1 MDKILEAVMLST
13 YPINVKQGLAR
24 RVIEAA
30 KQPMDSAQCW
40 AMLELSTK
48 LFLVGDTKFKREIGQ
63 EVLEVYGRYHLE
75 AFVEF
80 FNAHFLLTL
89 LQEGYGTPGHP
100 SPYVLDY
107 VQLGLQFIPEG
118 PPAEGVF
125 ALLRLEVLR
134 KVCERPGPRQCAKV
148 ARLLSQY
155 PRCIPDGRHRL
166 LFCQQLVRCIGQF
179 QCLAEGEEG
188 IVEFLSHVNQVS
200 GLLPKIWSAQASSIL
215 LSLKELFAIIS
226 STEEQEPPSN
236 ALASVVQYVPLELM
250 DGVIRNL
257 TNDDSI
263 SDAQMMTAIS
273 RMIDWVSWPLGKNID
288 KWIITLLKGLA
299 AVKKFS
305 ILIEVSLSKIEKV
318 FSKLLYPIVRE
329 AALSVLKYMLLSFQH
344 SHEAFHLLLPHI
356 PKMVASLAEEDSNSR
371 ANCLEELAELIHCM
385 VFRFSGFPDLYEPV
399 MEAIKDLHVPNE
411 DRIKQLLGQ
420 NAWTSQKNELVCFY
434 PRLAAKSDTGKIG
447 LINLGNTCYMNSV
460 IQALFMASDFRH
472 CVLHLPEDNSQP
484 LMTKLQWLFAFL
496 EHSQRPAVSPESFLS
511 ASWTPWFSPGAQQDC
526 SEYLKY
532 LLDRLHEEEKT
543 GKRICQKLKQSNTP
557 SPPEEQPSPNSSPNP
572 SPTAVEKM
580 FGGKIVTRIRCLR
593 CLNVS
598 TREEAFT
605 DLSLAFPPPD
615 RRRRRVG
622 SVMLPVEDVRVQ
634 GPPSPAKTPAPGT
647 EGARRQRK
655 HCIAGDALPPV
666 VSIEILGFQ
675 EPGGHRGNF
684 RQEDEKE
691 NKEKEKNNDKE
702 KEEKEEGKEKAQ
714 KKEKEEEIE
723 KKQEEEKEKMEER
736 EKKEESED
744 KKHQKEKEKKKEEEE
759 KEVEKKKEK
768 EEKEVEKQKEKEK
781 DEKKQKEEVEKKE
794 EEKKVEKNEDEE
806 LEKKKKKEKELKKKK
821 EEEKVKKK
829 KDMEPKKEK
838 DKVEK
843 KEEDKK
849 ELEKKKEEEE
859 IKKRKEM
866 EPKKEKVKV
875 EKKEEHE
882 KELEKKKEEEEVKKK
897 KEIEPTKEKEKVEKR
912 EEDEKELEKKKEEE
926 EVKKKKEVEKKK
938 EKEKIE
944 KKEVGKKKEVEQKKE
959 EKKVEEKKEVE
970 TKEEGGKEM
979 EKKMKK
985 KKEEKEVKKK
995 REEEKEGEKKEVE
1008 GKEMEKKMKKKK
1020 EVEPKKEV
1028 KVEKK
1033 KTEKEDVE
1041 EKKEEEQKKEED
1053 MLEKKETEKKKEVDK
1068 KEEEKVEKKEMEKK
1082 EKEIEK
1088 KEGEKEEKKEEG
1100 KEMEKKVVNKMEEE
1114 IEKEEVEQKREGEK
1128 MEKKEMEKKKEEKEM
1143 EKNEKEG
1150 KEKIEKKKEKKVE
1163 KEEKEKEEK
1172 KKEGEVCLG
1181 LRAGGNQGV
1190 AFGEQMCGPEGSRS
1204 VPDLLN
1210 YFLSPETLTAE
1221 NRYHCEHCASLQD
1234 AEKVVELSEGPRYLI
1249 LTLLRFSFDLRTMRR
1264 KKILDNVSIPLF
1276 LRLPMAGGCPQQEQ
1290 GQACAAYDLCSV
1302 VVHSGISSESGHY
1315 YCYAREGATAI
1326 VNPSGPAG
1334 LSAAEKPP
1342 GLESQWYLFND
1353 TRVSFSSFESVSNVT
1368 SFFPK
1373 DTAYVL
1379 FYRQR
1384 VREGWKAE
1392 PKSPR
1397 PHPEPA
1403 LHKDL
1408 IEAISKDNILYLQ
1421 EKEARSRSAYI
1432 STLPKSPPWGRDF
1445 DEDKDEDDE
1454 GSPGGCD
1461 PAAGGS
1467 GSSFHRLVF

>member
-1 MDKILEAVMLST
+1 MDKILEAVMVSS
-13 YPINVKQGLAR
+13 YPTNVKQGLAR

-75 AFVEF
+75 AFLEF

-100 SPYVLDY
+100 SPYVLDF

-118 PPAEGVF
+118 PVAEGVF

-148 ARLLSQY
+148 ARLLGQY

-166 LFCQQLVRCIGQF
+166 LFCQQLVRCVGQF

-188 IVEFLSHVNQVS
+188 IVEFLSHVNRVS
-200 GLLPKIWSAQASSIL
+200 GLLPKIWRAQASSIL
-215 LSLKELFAIIS
+215 PSLKELFAIIS

-263 SDAQMMTAIS
+263 TDAQMMTAIS

-329 AALSVLKYMLLSFQH
+329 SALSVLKYMLLSFQH

-557 SPPEEQPSPNSSPNP
+557 SPPEEHPTP

-593 CLNVS
+593 CLNIS

-615 RRRRRVG
+615 RRRRRLG

-634 GPPSPAKTPAPGT
+634 GPPSPAKTQGAGT

-655 HCIAGDALPPV
+655 HCIAGDALPPA
-666 VSIEILGFQ
+666 VSIEILGFK
-675 EPGGHRGNF
+675 EPGGYRGNF

-691 NKEKEKNNDKE
+691 
-702 KEEKEEGKEKAQ
+702 
-714 KKEKEEEIE
+714 KKEKEENDD
-723 KKQEEEKEKMEER
+723 KKEEEKEDV
-736 EKKEESED
+736 EKKEME
-744 KKHQKEKEKKKEEEE
+744 EKE
-759 KEVEKKKEK
+759 KEVEKKKE
-768 EEKEVEKQKEKEK
+768 
-781 DEKKQKEEVEKKE
+781 DEK
-794 EEKKVEKNEDEE
+794 
-806 LEKKKKKEKELKKKK
+806 
-821 EEEKVKKK
+821 
-829 KDMEPKKEK
+829 
-838 DKVEK
+838 
-843 KEEDKK
+843 
-849 ELEKKKEEEE
+849 
-859 IKKRKEM
+859 
-866 EPKKEKVKV
+866 
-875 EKKEEHE
+875 
-882 KELEKKKEEEEVKKK
+882 
-897 KEIEPTKEKEKVEKR
+897 
-912 EEDEKELEKKKEEE
+912 
-926 EVKKKKEVEKKK
+926 
-938 EKEKIE
+938 
-944 KKEVGKKKEVEQKKE
+944 
-959 EKKVEEKKEVE
+959 
-970 TKEEGGKEM
+970 
-979 EKKMKK
+979 
-985 KKEEKEVKKK
+985 
-995 REEEKEGEKKEVE
+995 
-1008 GKEMEKKMKKKK
+1008 
-1020 EVEPKKEV
+1020 
-1028 KVEKK
+1028 
-1033 KTEKEDVE
+1033 
-1041 EKKEEEQKKEED
+1041 
-1053 MLEKKETEKKKEVDK
+1053 
-1068 KEEEKVEKKEMEKK
+1068 
-1082 EKEIEK
+1082 
-1088 KEGEKEEKKEEG
+1088 
-1100 KEMEKKVVNKMEEE
+1100 
-1114 IEKEEVEQKREGEK
+1114 
-1128 MEKKEMEKKKEEKEM
+1128 
-1143 EKNEKEG
+1143 
-1150 KEKIEKKKEKKVE
+1150 
-1163 KEEKEKEEK
+1163 EKEKEEK
-1172 KKEGEVCLG
+1172 KKEEEGCLG
-1181 LRAGGNQGV
+1181 PKTGGNPGV
-1190 AFGEQMCGPEGSRS
+1190 ASGEQMCGPEGSRS

-1234 AEKVVELSEGPRYLI
+1234 AEKVVELSKGPRYLI

-1276 LRLPMAGGCPQQEQ
+1276 LRLPMAGACPQQDQ

-1315 YCYAREGATAI
+1315 YCYAREGKTAT
-1326 VNPSGPAG
+1326 VNSPGSTG
-1334 LSAAEKPP
+1334 LSSAEKPP

-1384 VREGWKAE
+1384 AREGIRAE
-1392 PKSPR
+1392 PRSPR
-1397 PHPEPA
+1397 PHSEPA

-1421 EKEARSRSAYI
+1421 EQEKEARSRSAYI
-1432 STLPKSPPWGRDF
+1432 SALPKSPPWGRDF

-1461 PAAGGS
+1461 PAAGGN